1 MKNKLLLLIA
11 IVIII
16 ASSIVF
22 FLLAKK
28 NDNIQLD
35 GDYIITYSYGG
46 GYGTYI
52 STITKTI
59 ELDSKGNVLIYA
71 YVYDEKESK
80 KYRVSDSEI
89 EDLANEMTHGK
100 FSRLKS
106 DISDDNCLDAGSSTL
121 SIKTKDYEKSVYN
134 YCKYN
139 KTYDETREAFMN
151 IVGRDNLNDFEEY
164 LGDKYENSGY

>member
-1 MKNKLLLLIA
+1 MKNKILLLVA
-11 IVIII
+11 IVVIAVGSII
-16 ASSIVF
+16 F
-22 FLLAKK
+22 FLLARKV
-28 NDNIQLD
+28 DNIQLD

-59 ELDSKGNVLIYA
+59 ELDSNGNVLIYA
-71 YVYDEKESK
+71 YVYGEKEVK

-106 DISDDNCLDAGSSTL
+106 DISDDNCFDAGSSTL
-121 SIKTKDYEKSVYN
+121 SIETKNYEKSVYN

-139 KTYDETREAFMN
+139 ETYDSAREAFMD
-151 IVGRDNLNDFEEY
+151 IVGRNKVSDFEYY
-164 LGDKYENSGY
+164 LRDKYEKY

>member
-1 MKNKLLLLIA
+1 MKNRIILLVA
-11 IVIII
+11 VVIII
-16 ASSIVF
+16 VSSIVF

-28 NDNIQLD
+28 DDNIQLD

-59 ELDSKGNVLIYA
+59 ELDSNGNVLIYA
-71 YVYDEKESK
+71 YVYDEKEVK

-100 FSRLKS
+100 FSRLNS
-106 DISDDNCLDAGSSTL
+106 DISDDGCLDAGSSTL

-139 KTYDETREAFMN
+139 KTYDSAREAFMN
-151 IVGRDNLNDFEEY
+151 IVGRNKISDFEYY
-164 LGDKYENSGY
+164 LRDKYEKY